1 MNLVYNVATQSEI
14 SLMNLLESLY
24 KILQERALTLHPSA
38 LFRRR
43 KERGYSP
50 FIRFN

>member
-24 KILQERALTLHPSA
+24 KILQEKGVDTTSASA
-38 LFRRR
+38 LFRRGT
-43 KERGYSP
+43 ER
-50 FIRFN
+50 